1 MSPDQSILTLSCKD
15 GVGIVAAVSGFL
27 ANRGGFILESQQFAD
42 LATGRFFM
50 RVAFRPGDVG
60 LDALCSDFAAV
71 ADRFAMEWALTDAGA
86 PMRIVIA
93 VSKFGH
99 CLNDLLHRWRTGTL
113 PVDIAAVVSN
123 HEDLRSLCEWHA
135 LPFHYVPVDNGTRAA
150 QEQRLLDIVEE
161 TCAELL
167 VLARYM
173 QVLSPA
179 LCQTLAGRCINIH
192 HSFLPSFRGAKP
204 YHQAHARG
212 VKLIG
217 ATAHFVTP
225 DLDEGPIIEQAIER
239 VDHATTVETMV
250 NTGRDVESIVL
261 ARAVTWAAERRIFL
275 NGSKTVVFR
284 R

>member
-1 MSPDQSILTLSCKD
+1 MSDAPYVLTLSCHD
-15 GVGIVAAVSGFL
+15 TVGIVAAVTTFL
-27 ANRGGFILESQQFAD
+27 ADRRDFIVESQQFAD
-42 LATGRFFM
+42 IESGRFFM
-50 RVAFRPGDVG
+50 RVAYRPEVRGIEAARD
-60 LDALCSDFAAV
+60 DFAAV
-71 ADRFAMEWALTDAGA
+71 ASRFAMDWSLTDSGE

-113 PVDIAAVVSN
+113 PVSIAAVVSN
-123 HEDLRSLCEWHA
+123 HEDLRPLAEWHQ
-135 LPFHYVPVDNGTRAA
+135 LPFRYLPVSSDNRAE
-150 QEQRLLDIVEE
+150 QEGALLELIAGSG
-161 TCAELL
+161 AELL

-179 LCQTLAGRCINIH
+179 LCIALDGRCINIH

-204 YHQAHARG
+204 YHQAHDRG

-239 VDHATTVETMV
+239 VDHSTSVEAMV
-250 NTGRDVESIVL
+250 DAGRDVESLVL
-261 ARAVTWAAERRIFL
+261 ARSVRWAAERRIL
-275 NGSKTVVFR
+275 RNGHRTVVFR